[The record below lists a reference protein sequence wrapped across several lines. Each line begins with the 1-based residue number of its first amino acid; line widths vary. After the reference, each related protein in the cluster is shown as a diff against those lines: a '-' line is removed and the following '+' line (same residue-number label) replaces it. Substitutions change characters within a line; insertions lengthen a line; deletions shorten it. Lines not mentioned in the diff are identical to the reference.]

1 MTALSIVE
9 VFGASA
15 AAFGGIEGIK
25 WIIRRFFP
33 AKTEK
38 RQDEAEV
45 KQTEVDAEKALRDMY
60 EDTIKELREEFAT
73 RIKDVR
79 EEYTERIKE
88 LREAN
93 SHLNNQVIEMLKA
106 GARKDEI
113 IADKVNKIRELQ
125 EQLAIEAEKRL
136 QDAKENGR
144 LSKLVLFYRAW
155 HCEREYGCGK
165 DDCRRRKPE
174 QNPPLK
180 YSPIE
185 AEVATNGI
193 FIRETAPDLIPQA
206 SDDDSGTNP
215 TE

>member
-1 MTALSIVE
+1 MTALSILE

-25 WIIRRFFP
+25 WLIRRFFP

-38 RQDEAEV
+38 RIDTAEAAKAEIEAER
-45 KQTEVDAEKALRDMY
+45 AMLDMY
-60 EDTIKELREEFAT
+60 VERIRELRESNT
-73 RIKDVR
+73 I
-79 EEYTERIKE
+79 
-88 LREAN
+88 
-93 SHLNNQVIEMLKA
+93 LNNQITDMLKA

-113 IADKVNKIRELQ
+113 IADKVVKIRELQ
-125 EQLAIEAEKRL
+125 EQLAVEAEKRL

-165 DDCRRRKPE
+165 NDCKRRKPE

-193 FIRETAPDLIPQA
+193 FIRETAPDLVPQA
-206 SDDDSGTNP
+206 TDDNDADINEP
-215 TE
+215 KLTEKHD